1 MRRTVRWGLRT
12 GEPSPDPDG
21 LSPDR
26 RSGFED
32 VGNPPASL
40 PAVPPAG
47 RASCCEID
55 SRASGRHFLLRR
67 MRRSQTRIHGR
78 TLHVANAMQP
88 LDLAAGFPQ
97 PFGQGQ
103 NAIEQRPAYSREPLA
118 WKLQLSRCPP
128 TPYRRADVCRT
139 RQRIQRGSATD
150 GGKPSEQG
158 RPNESSPPT
167 RRNDHG
173 AGDARELRC
182 GGGDGAGPLCL
193 E

>member
-1 MRRTVRWGLRT
+1 VLVYTSVLESSMRRTVRWGLPT

-47 RASCCEID
+47 RAPCCEIG

-67 MRRSQTRIHGR
+67 MRRSQTRIHGW

-88 LDLAAGFPQ
+88 LISQ
-97 PFGQGQ
+97 P
-103 NAIEQRPAYSREPLA
+103 ASR
-118 WKLQLSRCPP
+118 SRSARVRMSPSS
-128 TPYRRADVCRT
+128 A
-139 RQRIQRGSATD
+139 QRIIVNPLPGSAAHSLPAD
-150 GGKPSEQG
+150 IVPAG
-158 RPNESSPPT
+158 RCLQDTSAHPE
-167 RRNDHG
+167 G
-173 AGDARELRC
+173 F
-182 GGGDGAGPLCL
+182 GDGRRKTK
-193 E
+193 